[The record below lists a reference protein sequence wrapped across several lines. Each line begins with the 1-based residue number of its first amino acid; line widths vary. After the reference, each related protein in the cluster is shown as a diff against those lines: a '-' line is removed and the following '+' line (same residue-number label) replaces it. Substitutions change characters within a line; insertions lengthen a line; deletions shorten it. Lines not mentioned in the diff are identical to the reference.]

1 MNNISKLKDLLLE
14 LKEVS
19 QAEYIKSVESAVTTA
34 WGEEVWDHD
43 KLSRDC
49 LLNMVD
55 GCVEA
60 NIGIDKII
68 IPQYLYV
75 KITILNP
82 GRNVQMLKT
91 Y

>member
-14 LKEVS
+14 LKEIN

-49 LLNMVD
+49 LQNMVEVVWRLTL
-55 GCVEA
+55 G
-60 NIGIDKII
+60 
-68 IPQYLYV
+68 
-75 KITILNP
+75 
-82 GRNVQMLKT
+82 
-91 Y
+91 